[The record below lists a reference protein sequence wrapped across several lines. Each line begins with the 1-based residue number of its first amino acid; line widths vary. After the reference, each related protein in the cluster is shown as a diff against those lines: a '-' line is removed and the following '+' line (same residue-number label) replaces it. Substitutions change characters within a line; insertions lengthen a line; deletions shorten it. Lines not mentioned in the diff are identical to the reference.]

1 MATLLNSAYIHN
13 TNYHSIGIHFRIIC
27 SNMIC
32 TKTSLEL
39 RQSVSLIYDTMTDA
53 SQVKIDKFFISN
65 HKKFLILI

>member
-1 MATLLNSAYIHN
+1 
-13 TNYHSIGIHFRIIC
+13 
-27 SNMIC
+27 MIC